1 MMRPEAASKSSNPLR
16 ITAGLLAW
24 ALAGMILTCLVG
36 VWPTYRL
43 AGWPAVTAMGVG
55 AAISLF
61 GCVLGSSLIGVML
74 ARRPELG
81 GHSVMAGASLR
92 FAVVVA
98 LAGVVAW
105 TRCVPAAPMLVW
117 VAVSYVL
124 MLATETV
131 GLVRVIRRS
140 QTRRTA

>member
-1 MMRPEAASKSSNPLR
+1 M
-16 ITAGLLAW
+16 GLLAW
-24 ALAGMILTCLVG
+24 ALAGLTAACLVG

-55 AAISLF
+55 AAVSLV
-61 GCVLGSSLIGVML
+61 GCVVGSAVIGMML
-74 ARRPELG
+74 ARRPELA
-81 GHSVMAGASLR
+81 GHSVMAGASVR

-117 VAVSYVL
+117 VAVSYVV

-140 QTRRTA
+140 QARRMA

>member
-1 MMRPEAASKSSNPLR
+1 M
-16 ITAGLLAW
+16 GLLAW
-24 ALAGMILTCLVG
+24 ALAGLIVTCLVG

-43 AGWPAVTAMGVG
+43 AGWPGVTAMGVG
-55 AAISLF
+55 AATSF
-61 GCVLGSSLIGVML
+61 VGCVLGSAVIGVML
-74 ARRPELG
+74 VRRPELA
-81 GHSVMAGASLR
+81 GHSVMAGASVR
-92 FAVVVA
+92 FVAVVV

-117 VAVSYVL
+117 VAVSYVV

-140 QTRRTA
+140 QTRRMA